1 MGGGWSTP
9 SDNSLIRV
17 VMWESKNTAVSYGSA
32 DWPSRSYRLF
42 VFEAE

>member
-1 MGGGWSTP
+1 MIAPLYTRCGWSTAY
-9 SDNSLIRV
+9 
-17 VMWESKNTAVSYGSA
+17 AVHYGEK

>member
-1 MGGGWSTP
+1 MVSWDDDLS
-9 SDNSLIRV
+9 
-17 VMWESKNTAVSYGSA
+17 AVSYGEK